1 MKRSKR
7 AKRYLAGFLAAALFM
22 TMPGMDG
29 LRVSAELER
38 TQEETDLSALAEK
51 IHSLYAGIDL
61 KKAGETEF
69 GTKNLIVSTDQEE
82 FDLLGAEEKI
92 SLGNGLYVLS
102 YSDIESAKKAH
113 SVYLEMEGIK
123 FAEADV
129 VVKAQTEAKEIESE
143 EDTKE
148 MKKEQVSKEEA
159 AETVPEENLKSES
172 TESISEDSSVRI
184 AVLDTGVKT
193 DIRNLA
199 AYIQETGINVS
210 GSGEAGN
217 TMDDNGHG
225 SAMAQVITSALEEN
239 GKSSDCVKIL
249 PVKVLDHQGYGTVL
263 TTYLGMKAAMEQGAD
278 IICLGLSGKGES
290 KLLEQMIHEAYGAGI
305 TVIGA
310 AGNDASDVSEYV
322 PGRYEKTVIISNAK
336 NQEEA
341 AEDSNHGS
349 TVDFS
354 AYGTKE
360 VLSLSGEKQTVSGT
374 SMACAYVTGVAASFE
389 KGLSCEAL
397 EERLLKKASP
407 VKDERLFPYLG
418 KGMIGN
424 VPTVGTDSSEESQ
437 TVSEEETE
445 EDKPEEDAG
454 KEKHKE
460 KSTKT
465 KKDQSEE
472 TKQGESE
479 KKDKSSGQDDKAESE
494 EIKEIK
500 TRTYGSKE
508 SDGYYYFPQG
518 TMASGAPEG
527 YHLEYVDTITCTH
540 NVTNA
545 NGSFSCNLEKLTP
558 TTAELKNL
566 KNYSYN
572 GIGTPS
578 LDVGS
583 HTPVGTNKDN
593 VAALHSIVN
602 ISGISEKTFAAK
614 PYECASDHYRDGNS
628 CGYAGY
634 VYYSYKF
641 SKCSHD
647 GSLYKVET
655 VQKWQHCT
663 RPGIDPVRNIGV
675 STESYSHNFD
685 RYKEVP
691 NGYTVRYTGTG
702 ATGGYMADS
711 SHAFNVAS
719 PLSPN
724 QYVRRLQVN
733 YDKGC
738 NDATAF
744 VERNSDIL
752 NAQFDKWVTSDYRAT
767 YSDGQWVT
775 NLTTVPNGVVE
786 LLSLWKSVGTVLP
799 SGTREGYDLVGWK
812 TSSPRNIKPNLTY
825 EQFQKKNE
833 EWSANITKLSLVW
846 DEKPDRKNPYETL
859 SQEKKKL
866 YKSMSL
872 EELYNLMSPKD
883 LYDWYIRGTYRPWM
897 NSECIHDAGTPMWI
911 FGNGEEV
918 NFSAVWKIKQYKIKY
933 DANGGTGTMED
944 GIKTHFKPYTIAKN
958 AFIREGYDFVE
969 WNTKPD
975 GSGDSYNYDDP
986 DPKKRIY
993 KTEAPLT
1000 LYAQWK
1006 IHFKVAYIGNEQT
1019 KGEDFID
1026 GGEKDLGHSESLDY
1040 AFDENMEQTETEP
1053 EDHFQR
1059 TDTIEAYTDEE
1070 TGEKVTQEIQG
1081 TVVEWNLNPDNDKT
1095 RLYELGGTISGE
1107 ELVTDAKDYDNATVG
1122 SPNGDYG
1129 KKNNLVAKAQGSVL
1143 GSKASG
1149 TTLQTGVKA
1158 AYDNIPFTFVNL
1170 YAVWDMGPVIEAYDR
1185 YYTIE
1190 EAQSGFITEEELLN
1204 AAKATDQELKSKTNE
1219 EGRLKN
1225 FADEK
1230 KHTSFV
1236 VYDYKEE
1243 EFKNLSGS
1251 AVISV
1256 TYRAEDA
1263 VGNVTRKMIFV
1274 HIVDGHDTVADG
1286 YDLGREADAGKVRF
1300 ISEKYLD
1307 TLDED
1312 SVWVNNPE
1320 YRAALEHTLSYQRI
1334 NPEQSDPVPL
1344 LGDNYTID
1352 IPGTGEWN
1360 KKPQSVWTFT
1370 REQVK
1375 EAQQFVED
1383 HGPSNYKEED
1393 GLEKFYEKFKGCRK
1407 EP

>member
-29 LRVSAELER
+29 LRVSAEPER

-69 GTKNLIVSTDQEE
+69 GTKNLIISTDQEE

-159 AETVPEENLKSES
+159 AETVPEENLKSEA
-172 TESISEDSSVRI
+172 TEGISEDSSVRI

-193 DIRNLA
+193 DIGNLA

-249 PVKVLDHQGYGTVL
+249 PVKVLNQQGYGTIL

-290 KLLEQMIHEAYGAGI
+290 KLLEQTIHEAYGAGI

-322 PGRYEKTVIISNAK
+322 PGRYEKAVIISNAK

-341 AEDSNHGS
+341 AEDSSHGN

-360 VLSLSGEKQTVSGT
+360 VLNLSKEKQTVSGT

-397 EERLLKKASP
+397 EERLLEKAFP
-407 VKDERLFPYLG
+407 VKDGRLIPYLG

-424 VPTVGTDSSEESQ
+424 VPTVGTASSSELQ

-445 EDKPEEDAG
+445 EDKAEEDAG
-454 KEKHKE
+454 KEKHKK
-460 KSTKT
+460 KSTET

-472 TKQGESE
+472 TKPE
-479 KKDKSSGQDDKAESE
+479 KSGKEDKSSDQDDKSESE

-545 NGSFSCNLEKLTP
+545 NGSFKCNLEKIKP
-558 TTAELKNL
+558 SHDELVNL
-566 KNYSYN
+566 KNYSYHN
-572 GIGTPS
+572 IGTPS
-578 LDVGS
+578 VSSSKLDNDKIGGTDRSKVS
-583 HTPVGTNKDN
+583 HQQATVTIAGVGTT
-593 VAALHSIVN
+593 LGS
-602 ISGISEKTFAAK
+602 T
-614 PYECASDHYRDGNS
+614 PYVCMSDHYEDNKT

-641 SKCSHD
+641 SRCSHD
-647 GSLYKVET
+647 GSLYKVQT
-655 VQKWQHCT
+655 TQSWQHCT
-663 RPGIDPVRNIGV
+663 RSGIGPVTNIV
-675 STESYSHNFD
+675 ISAESHSHKFD

-691 NGYTVRYTGTG
+691 NTYTVGYYGNGATSGYTPDSTHVYNAWGPLSLNGYERIFNVSYHAGERDDLTGDTSILKRPDKAAAAFHGWAATPLGTG
-702 ATGGYMADS
+702 IYA
-711 SHAFNVAS
+711 N
-719 PLSPN
+719 
-724 QYVRRLQVN
+724 
-733 YDKGC
+733 
-738 NDATAF
+738 
-744 VERNSDIL
+744 
-752 NAQFDKWVTSDYRAT
+752 
-767 YSDGQWVT
+767 GQWVV
-775 NLTTVPNGVVE
+775 NLTSVHGERVPLYATWRDGSIQ
-786 LLSLWKSVGTVLP
+786 L
-799 SGTREGYDLVGWK
+799 
-812 TSSPRNIKPNLTY
+812 PNLTSASHDLLG
-825 EQFQKKNE
+825 
-833 EWSANITKLSLVW
+833 WSRTPKSKA
-846 DEKPDRKNPYETL
+846 PDPG
-859 SQEKKKL
+859 
-866 YKSMSL
+866 YKAGDTVTVSENM
-872 EELYNLMSPKD
+872 D
-883 LYDWYIRGTYRPWM
+883 LY
-897 NSECIHDAGTPMWI
+897 
-911 FGNGEEV
+911 
-918 NFSAVWKIKQYKIKY
+918 AVWKIKQYKIKY

-944 GIKTHFKPYTIAKN
+944 GIKTHFQPYTIAKN

-1026 GGEKDLGHSESLDY
+1026 GGERDLGHSESLDY